1 LQHGCEVRLF
11 TEGQPAAKVGRHLS
25 GVTDPLQARSA
36 WSARVTVV
44 SPMNEDGRC
53 AFKTLVCAKLDL
65 RMRAGWIRILAL
77 IGVAA
82 LLGNA
87 QCYAKCVSA
96 PCGSGHAPSDSCHHQ
111 KTSQG
116 DPASCPSQYSD
127 ISCPEAGIARISLET
142 TTIVTLPVLTQDSSA
157 AVRDPQFLTQV
168 DTGSPPG
175 RHCCSTIS
183 VLRI

>member
-1 LQHGCEVRLF
+1 
-11 TEGQPAAKVGRHLS
+11 
-25 GVTDPLQARSA
+25 
-36 WSARVTVV
+36 
-44 SPMNEDGRC
+44 MNQEGRC
-53 AFKTLVCAKLDL
+53 AFKALLYAKLDL

-87 QCYAKCVSA
+87 QCYAKCVIA
-96 PCGSGHAPSDSCHHQ
+96 ACGSSHAPSDSCHHQ

-116 DPASCPSQYSD
+116 DSAPCPRQYSD
-127 ISCPEAGIARISLET
+127 ISGPEAGIARVSLET

-157 AVRDPQFLTQV
+157 VVSDPQFLAQV

-175 RHCCSTIS
+175 RNCWSTIS
-183 VLRI
+183 VLRL